1 MSAKDGLAKRIVT
14 AVAIGAAVLAALL
27 VLPPWGVAAFFLL
40 LGLLAADEWAKLV
53 GSKKLGG
60 RIAFAATLAALAA
73 VLWRLPEAWLPT
85 LHLLILFWLIA
96 AIGIWHTDAS
106 RRWLR
111 SRPVMLGVGLILL
124 LGTWLA
130 LTKLHVEQGVAFV
143 VWLILAT
150 TLADTGAYFAGR
162 CFGRRKLA
170 PAISPGKTLEGAA
183 GGLLATLLWGA
194 CGGWFFNGGASL
206 WLAVGAAVFL
216 AALAGDLFESAL
228 KRAHDAKDSGTTLPG
243 HGGILDRIDSLT
255 AAAPVFAWLAEMAL
269 N

>member
-1 MSAKDGLAKRIVT
+1 MSAKDGLARRIVT
-14 AVAIGAAVLAALL
+14 AVAIGTAVLAALL
-27 VLPPWGVAAFFLL
+27 ALPPWGVAAFFLL
-40 LGLLAADEWAKLV
+40 LGVLAADEWAKLI
-53 GSKKLGG
+53 GLKKPSG

-73 VLWRLPEAWLPT
+73 VFWRLPEAWLPT
-85 LHLLILFWLIA
+85 LHFLVAFWVVA
-96 AIGIWHTDAS
+96 AICMWHTGTS

-111 SRPVMLGVGLILL
+111 SRPVMLCVGLILL

-130 LTKLHVEQGVAFV
+130 LSKLHVERGAGFV

-162 CFGRRKLA
+162 RFGRRKLA

-183 GGLLATLLWGA
+183 GGALATLLSGA
-194 CGGWFFNGGASL
+194 CGAWFLGGGLNL
-206 WLAVGAAVFL
+206 WLAVGAAVFV

-228 KRAHDAKDSGTTLPG
+228 KRAHGAKDSGTTLPG

-255 AAAPVFAWLAEMAL
+255 AAAPAFAWLTEMAL
-269 N
+269 S

>member
-14 AVAIGAAVLAALL
+14 AVAVGAAVLAALL

-53 GSKKLGG
+53 GLTKLGG

-73 VLWRLPEAWLPT
+73 VLWRLPEARLPT

-96 AIGIWHTDAS
+96 AIGIWHDAS

-111 SRPVMLGVGLILL
+111 SRPVVLSVGLVVL

-130 LTKLHVEQGVAFV
+130 LSKLHVEQGAGFV

-162 CFGRRKLA
+162 RFGRRKLA
-170 PAISPGKTLEGAA
+170 PAISPGKTLEGAG

-194 CGGWFFNGGASL
+194 CGAWFFNGGASL
-206 WLAVGAAVFL
+206 WLAVSVAVFL

-255 AAAPVFAWLAEMAL
+255 AAAPVFAWLTEMAL